1 MPPVPVQ
8 IFEARTHLFRAG
20 NRAVNGLAQPPQ
32 QLAKPSCSGLVHR
45 ASSHTN
51 PSRTEGLP
59 ILPHCGLDNPLL
71 ACNLVM
77 ERFTRRNS
85 THEEPLAGDASTRR
99 YSRLSYEGGKTT
111 VLVQY
116 PGNIC
121 SQLQRDLEVRSWC
134 SARGLRVPSLGE
146 HDFENGWAVIED
158 FGPDDAECSMVHAS
172 IGGRTGLCVR
182 ALRPLATLAALSPA
196 ALPKWNPPL
205 NYERLRW
212 ELSGFELWCLTYRLG
227 TRPSA
232 EISRWLDDLAAEI
245 DLHPRRVC
253 HRDYHLN
260 NLFFLDE
267 GEVGVIDYQDILVGP
282 DTYDM
287 VSLLGERAMPEL
299 IDEKCRLTLEEMWSE
314 MTAAESCWQIRR
326 RSVRLQRGLKVLG
339 TFARLAVAG
348 KLGYEAWLV
357 DLAVKVA
364 PDLAQN
370 GAPSE
375 LVGLLL
381 DLGPRGSSV

>member
-1 MPPVPVQ
+1 M
-8 IFEARTHLFRAG
+8 
-20 NRAVNGLAQPPQ
+20 
-32 QLAKPSCSGLVHR
+32 
-45 ASSHTN
+45 
-51 PSRTEGLP
+51 
-59 ILPHCGLDNPLL
+59 
-71 ACNLVM
+71 
-77 ERFTRRNS
+77 
-85 THEEPLAGDASTRR
+85 
-99 YSRLSYEGGKTT
+99 
-111 VLVQY
+111 
-116 PGNIC
+116 
-121 SQLQRDLEVRSWC
+121 
-134 SARGLRVPSLGE
+134 PSLGE

-158 FGPDDAECSMVHAS
+158 FGPEDAEGSMVHAS
-172 IGGRTGLCVR
+172 IGGRAGLCVR
-182 ALRPLATLAALSPA
+182 VLRPLAILAALSPA
-196 ALPKWNPPL
+196 ALPKWSPPL
-205 NYERLRW
+205 NYGRLRW

-299 IDEKCRLTLEEMWSE
+299 IDEKCRLTVEEMWSE
-314 MTAAESCWQIRR
+314 MTAAEPCWQTRR
-326 RSVRLQRGLKVLG
+326 RLVRLQRGLKVLG

-348 KLGYEAWLV
+348 KSAYEAWLV

-364 PDLAQN
+364 SDLAQN